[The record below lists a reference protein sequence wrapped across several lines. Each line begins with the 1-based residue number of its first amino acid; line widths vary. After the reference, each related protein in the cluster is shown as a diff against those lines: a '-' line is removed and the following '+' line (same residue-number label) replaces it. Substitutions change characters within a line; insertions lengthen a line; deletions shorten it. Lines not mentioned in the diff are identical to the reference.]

1 MSDTPAWKQ
10 RLEELEQYVENL
22 SKTKPPAWAVER
34 AKEIAESIFA
44 EWQASCARHPEGYP
58 SPMGLIVE
66 RHIAAALTIPDG
78 HVRLPSGEV
87 VKTIGT
93 PLFTADR
100 CIAFPGAVVWT
111 PDGSDYNVA
120 KYPTQPGRP
129 VIIFKDGSWQVTSYM
144 PVAVEMC
151 FSSKETAV
159 ASLAAESARSG
170 GGA

>member
-1 MSDTPAWKQ
+1 MSDT
-10 RLEELEQYVENL
+10 
-22 SKTKPPAWAVER
+22 PAWAVER
-34 AKEIAESIFA
+34 AREIASDIFTRGDGVKGKHLRLYDHA
-44 EWQASCARHPEGYP
+44 DSDGRYMSGWGEEMLADLICAKLAS
-58 SPMGLIVE
+58 
-66 RHIAAALTIPDG
+66 ALTVPDG

-120 KYPTQPGRP
+120 KYRTQPRRR

-159 ASLAAESARSG
+159 ASLAAESARAG